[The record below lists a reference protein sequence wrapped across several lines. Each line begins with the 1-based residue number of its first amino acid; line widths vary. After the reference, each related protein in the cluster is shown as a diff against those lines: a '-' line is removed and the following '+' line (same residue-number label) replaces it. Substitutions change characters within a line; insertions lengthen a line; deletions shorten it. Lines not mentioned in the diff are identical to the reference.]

1 MINFLIPNIMADSK
15 FHNPFVVSKTQI
27 KVCSSISLID
37 VVIQNLGKILRAS
50 CDPICAGYKLPIFS
64 FSRYAQASI
73 QKRGLGFKRR
83 SERDWVRIQDCTKI
97 LPAISWYLF
106 VSIFPTDRKFVLMA
120 PN

>member
-50 CDPICAGYKLPIFS
+50 CDPICAGYKLPILAFQDMRHLL
-64 FSRYAQASI
+64 FRNVASDSSAD
-73 QKRGLGFKRR
+73 R
-83 SERDWVRIQDCTKI
+83 SETGFEFKI
-97 LPAISWYLF
+97 AQKSFRRFPGTCLF
-106 VSIFPTDRKFVLMA
+106 QFFQLIGSLS
-120 PN
+120 